1 MKNIAKIYVGVD
13 VSKKKLDVHLMP
25 VGKALSVANTSAGIK
40 KLLQTLENYE
50 IGQVV
55 CEASGGYELAMIQAL
70 KEKEITTWCVEPK
83 RIKAFI
89 YSEGKRAKTDAIDAQ
104 MIALFASQKVNPH
117 PVVYE
122 KNRKLNELVARKKDL
137 ITMIG
142 MEKSRL
148 QMPQNNCKNDIKKHI
163 AFMQKQVKS
172 LGINID
178 MLIKNDA
185 ELNAKSEL
193 LQSVP
198 GVGKTSAAIILAE
211 VPELGNIGNKEI
223 ASLLGVAPHP
233 YESGQFKGKRRGIGG
248 RYLPRSILFMVALVA
263 SRYNKIF
270 KAFYQRLL
278 KAGKMPKVALGAIMR
293 KMIVLFNVMVKNK
306 TPWNENIA

>member
-1 MKNIAKIYVGVD
+1 MANITKIYVGVD
-13 VSKKKLDVHLMP
+13 VSKQKLDIHLNP
-25 VGKALSVANTSAGIK
+25 LEKAFVVDNTAKGIK
-40 KLLQTLENYE
+40 QLVQMLKEYE

-70 KEKEITTWCVEPK
+70 KKAEISTWCVEPK
-83 RIKAFI
+83 RIRAFI

-104 MIALFASQKVNPH
+104 MIALFASQKVNHH

-122 KNRKLNELVARKKDL
+122 KNHKLHELVARKKDL
-137 ITMIG
+137 VTMIG

-148 QMPQNNCKNDIKKHI
+148 KMPQDNCKKDIKKHI
-163 AFMQKQVKS
+163 TFMKNQIKS
-172 LGINID
+172 ID
-178 MLIKNDA
+178 DQIDEVIKENE

-193 LQSVP
+193 LQSIP
-198 GVGKTSAAIILAE
+198 GIGKTSASILLAE
-211 VPELGNIGNKEI
+211 VPELGNIDDKQI

-263 SRYNKIF
+263 SQHNKTF
-270 KAFYQRLL
+270 KDFYLRLVD
-278 KAGKMPKVALGAIMR
+278 AGKPRKVALGAVMR
-293 KMIVLFNVMVKNK
+293 KMAVLCNVMLKRK
-306 TPWNENIA
+306 TPWQEQAA